1 MGSLK
6 MSQPLTK
13 DEIHAI
19 AKDAAVEG
27 SKEVLK
33 ILGIDIESAE
43 EIRHFQANMQW
54 AFRFRRL
61 SEKVGGTIII
71 TITAGVLAFF
81 GKLFVDWVSK
91 NGS

>member
-1 MGSLK
+1 M
-6 MSQPLTK
+6 PLTEK
-13 DEIHAI
+13 QIHAI
-19 AKDAAVEG
+19 AKDAAMEG

-33 ILGIDIESAE
+33 TLGIDLDSAE

-71 TITAGVLAFF
+71 TIVAGIMAFF
-81 GKLFVDWVSK
+81 GKLLVDHLDK
-91 NGS
+91 T